1 MSLVQ
6 AIDQA
11 VAFVRA
17 HLDEMTRAEMDEF
30 HRLAESVYLLAFR
43 AGLERALPQV
53 SELQPQLESDQ
64 LTLPPARFESKL
76 HLPGDWERVVPAGDD
91 DLLLLPLRWQDV
103 DDLPA
108 TPEWVFLVC
117 ASPRWVHDMDVLRKL
132 AEQQS
137 DESLD
142 AQQPAG
148 NPPVDQYVTRDQIAS
163 LVKRHKDTVADWFN
177 DDDPQVPEPAIEG
190 GGGKRHEYL
199 WSKVRPWLEK
209 KTGRSLPPRFPDLG
223 PN

>member
-17 HLDEMTRAEMDEF
+17 HPDQMTRAEMDEF
-30 HRLAESVYLLAFR
+30 HRLAESVYLFAFR
-43 AGLERALPQV
+43 AGLDRALPQV
-53 SELQPQLESDQ
+53 SELRPQLESDQ
-64 LTLPPARFESKL
+64 LTLPPAQFESKL
-76 HLPGDWERVVPAGDD
+76 HLPGDWERVVPAGDND
-91 DLLLLPLRWQDV
+91 LLLPLRWQDV
-103 DDLPA
+103 DNLPA

-132 AEQQS
+132 AEGQS

-177 DDDPQVPEPAIEG
+177 DDPQAPEPAVEG

-199 WSKVRPWLEK
+199 WSKVRPWLEE

-223 PN
+223 PS